1 MPHYRE
7 HSVGVYTSRQA
18 QHPAHRAYTSSHGRH
33 QSHSWPAQL
42 ATECTP
48 HHPLDLPLLP
58 NRYASPSLP
67 PSLFLFSHTTC
78 KLTIDRNLPS
88 APPTASLLVYLL
100 GMLFTSN
107 FVMIFIITIILL
119 AMDFYYL
126 KNIAGRRLVGLRWW
140 NEVNGQS
147 GDSHWVFESA
157 PQANEPGGKIVNA
170 TDKRFFWLALYAQPA
185 LWVALAVVALVKFM
199 FVWLTL
205 VGECLLG
212 GDGEGE
218 EEEEE
223 EEEKDV
229 VRGTKTRGKLTCGQ
243 LLRWF
248 LRLRILWHSRDVTS
262 LVRQADLWKEAS
274 SRVHWRG
281 MWEAQCFR
289 DCSIGDRKKKEKQI
303 RPFTY
308 YSWQRRKTITD
319 SLCPARPSGNHL
331 LPHSLA
337 YLLHSSSSH
346 HIAVGG
352 VMISISHA
360 LTHAR
365 MLKGYPF
372 QTFQRTPQIDKHSP
386 GAFPTPPSP
395 SPAKKYLS
403 TT

>member
-1 MPHYRE
+1 MCIYSISQLVLGAARTEAPCHDWRLHETRPLTNVPHYRE

-48 HHPLDLPLLP
+48 HHPLDLSLLP
-58 NRYASPSLP
+58 NRYANPSL
-67 PSLFLFSHTTC
+67 SLSLSLFSHTTC
-78 KLTIDRNLPS
+78 KLTLDRNLPS

-223 EEEKDV
+223 EKVV
-229 VRGTKTRGKLTCGQ
+229 VRGTK
-243 LLRWF
+243 
-248 LRLRILWHSRDVTS
+248 
-262 LVRQADLWKEAS
+262 E
-274 SRVHWRG
+274 
-281 MWEAQCFR
+281 
-289 DCSIGDRKKKEKQI
+289 
-303 RPFTY
+303 
-308 YSWQRRKTITD
+308 
-319 SLCPARPSGNHL
+319 
-331 LPHSLA
+331 
-337 YLLHSSSSH
+337 
-346 HIAVGG
+346 
-352 VMISISHA
+352 
-360 LTHAR
+360 
-365 MLKGYPF
+365 
-372 QTFQRTPQIDKHSP
+372 
-386 GAFPTPPSP
+386 
-395 SPAKKYLS
+395 
-403 TT
+403 

>member
-1 MPHYRE
+1 
-7 HSVGVYTSRQA
+7 
-18 QHPAHRAYTSSHGRH
+18 
-33 QSHSWPAQL
+33 
-42 ATECTP
+42 
-48 HHPLDLPLLP
+48 
-58 NRYASPSLP
+58 
-67 PSLFLFSHTTC
+67 
-78 KLTIDRNLPS
+78 
-88 APPTASLLVYLL
+88 
-100 GMLFTSN
+100 
-107 FVMIFIITIILL
+107 MIFIITIILL

-223 EEEKDV
+223 EEKVV
-229 VRGTKTRGKLTCGQ
+229 VRGTKRVKLTCGQ

-274 SRVHWRG
+274 SRVHWRE

-289 DCSIGDRKKKEKQI
+289 DCSIGDKKKKKRSSKTFHILLIAKKKKSFQI
-303 RPFTY
+303 PFAP
-308 YSWQRRKTITD
+308 
-319 SLCPARPSGNHL
+319 PARPAITHSL
-331 LPHSLA
+331 TSFVFQSPHSR
-337 YLLHSSSSH
+337 S
-346 HIAVGG
+346 
-352 VMISISHA
+352 VMISMSHA
-360 LTHAR
+360 RTHAC
-365 MLKGYPF
+365 
-372 QTFQRTPQIDKHSP
+372 
-386 GAFPTPPSP
+386 
-395 SPAKKYLS
+395 
-403 TT
+403 